1 MEKLYFSFGGHDA
14 LTDTLVK
21 KSQASLAEIIVRRFP
36 DGESY
41 VRILTEVKNKELVLV
56 CNLHQPDDKL
66 MSLYFLAKTARSLG
80 VGKITV
86 IIPYLPYMRQDKVFN
101 PGEGLSSTYFAA
113 FVSGFADELI
123 TIDPHLHRRS
133 SLSEIYTIPCIVKH
147 AANHVA
153 EWIKQNVNKAVIIG
167 PDSESEQWVSD
178 VAKKAG
184 AKFTVLQK
192 IRRGDKDIEV
202 SIPNSADLKDHT
214 PVLVDDIISTGRT
227 MIETVKHLLALKMKA
242 PVCIG
247 VHAVFAGNAFDE
259 IINAG
264 AARVITCN
272 TIPHP
277 SNQIDISELVRLA
290 V

>member
-1 MEKLYFSFGGHDA
+1 MEKVYFSFAGHNA
-14 LTDTLVK
+14 LTETLVK
-21 KSQASLAEIIVRRFP
+21 KSQAGLAEIIVRRFP

-80 VGKITV
+80 VGKITA

-113 FVSGFADELI
+113 FVSGIADELI

-147 AANHVA
+147 AANQVA
-153 EWIKQNVNKAVIIG
+153 EWIKQNVPKAVIIG

-184 AKFTVLQK
+184 AKYTVLQK
-192 IRRGDKDIEV
+192 IRRGDKDVEV

-259 IINAG
+259 ILNAG

-277 SNQIDISELVRLA
+277 SNQINISELLSLA